1 MTSKIFQLQKSM
13 NYSGNKQ
20 LKSLFRH
27 RVHHR
32 MLIIS
37 EAKKTNEEEKMKEE
51 EKALNKIIFDFSY

>member
-1 MTSKIFQLQKSM
+1 M

-27 RVHHR
+27 RAHHR